1 MFGYVLFMRNK
12 RAYIWGLCSKIVPS
26 AIQLIANMIL
36 ARLLSPSDFGTIG
49 VLTIIF
55 TLANVLVDS
64 GLGGSL
70 IKEELISKRDCST
83 IGSFSLGISVILY
96 LCLYVGAPNI
106 EQYFNIPDLTLII
119 RLLSLTFIISAIG
132 LVPKTILVRNLRF
145 GTLCLITIMGAL
157 GASLVSIIM
166 AISNLGVFSLVA
178 FQLVNV
184 LVTTIIALGVTRYSV
199 SLYFSLKSFKRLI
212 SFGLFTTITSVIDT
226 IYENLLTTL
235 IGKYINV
242 AQAGY
247 LFQAKRLE
255 EAMTTSVALTITNV
269 SFPIMTKLKEDIS
282 QFKVEAISLMRTVVL
297 LIFPLLFTVILF
309 SELLVTFILGKEWL
323 PAAFYLSVLMWA
335 GMILIIESLLRS
347 FIKSLCAVK
356 ELMYITLFK
365 RALGIFIIVSTLII
379 TPRLAIY
386 GYVISCFIGLL
397 ANIYIYSVVIKTSI
411 IVIWGT
417 IIKIVIPAALY
428 FIVAKLLC
436 GMLDETFQYALS
448 CILLLG
454 IYYAI
459 VTCFLYK
466 NRNVAK

>member
-1 MFGYVLFMRNK
+1 MQNK
-12 RAYIWGLCSKIVPS
+12 RVYIWGLCSKIVPS
-26 AIQLIANMIL
+26 AIQLISNMIL
-36 ARLLSPSDFGTIG
+36 ARFLSPSDFGTIG

-70 IKEELISKRDCST
+70 IKEKQVSKRDCST
-83 IGSFSLGISVILY
+83 IGSFNLGISVILY

-106 EQYFNIPDLTLII
+106 EQYFNISNLTLIV
-119 RLLSLTFIISAIG
+119 RLLSLTFVISAVG

-145 GTLCLITIMGAL
+145 GTLCLITIMGTL
-157 GASLVSIIM
+157 VASLVSIIM
-166 AISNLGVFSLVA
+166 AIYDFGVFALVA

-184 LVTTIIALGVTRYSV
+184 LVTTIIAIGVTHYSI
-199 SLYFSLKSFKRLI
+199 SLRFSLASFKHLI

-242 AQAGY
+242 VQAGY

-255 EAMTTSVALTITNV
+255 EAMTTSVALTIVNV
-269 SFPIMTKLKEDIS
+269 SFPVMTKLKEDIS
-282 QFKVEAISLMRTVVL
+282 QFKAEATSLMRTVVL
-297 LIFPLLFTVILF
+297 LIFPLLFTVIIF
-309 SELLVTFILGKEWL
+309 SELIVTFILGEEWL

-335 GMILIIESLLRS
+335 GMVLIIESLLRS

-356 ELMYITLFK
+356 ELMYITFFK
-365 RALGIFIIVSTLII
+365 RALGIFIIVSTLMI
-379 TPRLAIY
+379 TPQLAIY
-386 GYVISCFIGLL
+386 GYVISCFIGLF
-397 ANIYIYSVVIKTSI
+397 ANIYTYSSIIKTSI
-411 IVIWGT
+411 IAIWGT
-417 IIKIVIPAALY
+417 IIKIAFPAAMY
-428 FIVAKLLC
+428 FIVAKLLHS
-436 GMLDETFQYALS
+436 MLVETPQYVLS

-459 VTCFLYK
+459 VTPFLYK
-466 NRNVAK
+466 KRNIAK

>member
-1 MFGYVLFMRNK
+1 MLNK
-12 RAYIWGLCSKIVPS
+12 RVYIWGLCSKIVPS
-26 AIQLIANMIL
+26 IIQLIANMIL

-70 IKEELISKRDCST
+70 IKEKLISKRDCST
-83 IGSFSLGISVILY
+83 IGSFSLVISVILY
-96 LCLYVGAPNI
+96 LCLYVGSSNI
-106 EQYFNIPDLTLII
+106 EQYFDIPDLALIVK
-119 RLLSLTFIISAIG
+119 LLSLTFVIGAVG

-157 GASLVSIIM
+157 GGSLVSIIM
-166 AISNLGVFSLVA
+166 AVCDFGVFSLVA

-184 LVTTIIALGVTRYSV
+184 LITTIIAIGATRYSV
-199 SLYFSLKSFKRLI
+199 SLCFSLASFKRLI

-235 IGKYINV
+235 IGKYVNV

-309 SELLVTFILGKEWL
+309 SELIVTFILGQEWL

-356 ELMYITLFK
+356 KLMYITLFK
-365 RALGIFIIVSTLII
+365 RTLGIFIIVFTLMI
-379 TPRLAIY
+379 TPRLVIY

-397 ANIYIYSVVIKTSI
+397 ANTYTYSSIIKTSMI
-411 IVIWGT
+411 AIWST
-417 IIKIVIPAALY
+417 IIKMVAPATVY
-428 FIVAKLLC
+428 FVVAKSFRS
-436 GMLDETFQYALS
+436 MVDDTFQYFLL
-448 CILLLG
+448 CILLMG
-454 IYYAI
+454 GYYAI
-459 VTCFLYK
+459 VACFLYRNK
-466 NRNVAK
+466 NIVK